1 MLEWRE
7 APIRVRRP
15 AMTPPIGPNFAI
27 AELIPPLVVGLGLDL
42 LLLLKDRLRS
52 KGCGLR

>member
-27 AELIPPLVVGLGLDL
+27 TELIPPLVVGLGLDL